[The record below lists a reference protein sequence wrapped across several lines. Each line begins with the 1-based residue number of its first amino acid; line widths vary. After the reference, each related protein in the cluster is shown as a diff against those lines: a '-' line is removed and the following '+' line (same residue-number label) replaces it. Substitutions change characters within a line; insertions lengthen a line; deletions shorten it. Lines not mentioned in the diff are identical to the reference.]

1 MDIPD
6 ISQTSSEVNHALET
20 VKLLCHLGNLVLHQG
35 VLGEVQSK
43 LLPGVAVLHRV
54 VEQRPAESK

>member
-1 MDIPD
+1 MDTPD
-6 ISQTSSEVNHALET
+6 VGQTSGEVNHALEA
-20 VKLLCHLGNLVLHQG
+20 VKLLSHLGNLVLHQG

-43 LLPGVAVLHRV
+43 LLPGVTVLHRV